1 LCNIKHSLMKSKI
14 IIPLTVGMF
23 IFGCNNAIN
32 NEEAVKK
39 ETFVTEEEH
48 HHDEHE
54 DIVLDNG
61 KKWVVVPE
69 MMKFI
74 KNIENEV
81 VLFSKH
87 EQPAYNDYKMLSSSI
102 EKNLEELTSN
112 CTMTGQAHDE
122 LHKWLVPFL
131 DLSAE
136 FVEVKNEEEA
146 KAAYQRI
153 KESFNEFNTYFE

>member
-1 LCNIKHSLMKSKI
+1 MKIKLI
-14 IIPLTVGMF
+14 FPLAF
-23 IFGCNNAIN
+23 SIFLLGCNNAAN
-32 NEEAVKK
+32 KEEISTQEPV
-39 ETFVTEEEH
+39 VEEEH
-48 HHDEHE
+48 HHDEQE
-54 DIVLDNG
+54 AIVLNNG

-69 MMKFI
+69 MMAFI

-81 VLFSKH
+81 VDFSKN
-87 EQPAYNDYKMLSSSI
+87 ENPTFENYQTLSATI

-136 FVEVKNEEEA
+136 FAEVKNEQEA
-146 KAAYQRI
+146 KEVYNSI
-153 KESFNEFNTYFE
+153 KESFNEFNNYFE

>member
-1 LCNIKHSLMKSKI
+1 MKTKL
-14 IIPLTVGMF
+14 IIPIALG
-23 IFGCNNAIN
+23 
-32 NEEAVKK
+32 
-39 ETFVTEEEH
+39 FVLFSCGESTTEEKEVTQEKIVAEAEH

-54 DIVLDNG
+54 AIVLDNG

-69 MMKFI
+69 MMAFI
-74 KNIENEV
+74 KNIENAV
-81 VLFSKH
+81 IDFSKN
-87 EQPAYNDYKMLSSSI
+87 ENPTFENYQTLSATI

-136 FVEVKNEEEA
+136 FTEVKNEQKA
-146 KAAYQRI
+146 KEVYNNI
-153 KESFNEFNTYFE
+153 KESFKEFNTYFE

>member
-1 LCNIKHSLMKSKI
+1 MRIKLIFSLAFS
-14 IIPLTVGMF
+14 
-23 IFGCNNAIN
+23 IFLLGCNNAVN
-32 NEEAVKK
+32 KEEISTQESV
-39 ETFVTEEEH
+39 VEEEH
-48 HHDEHE
+48 HHDEQE
-54 DIVLDNG
+54 AIVLDNG
-61 KKWVVVPE
+61 KKWVVVTE
-69 MMKFI
+69 MMAFI

-81 VLFSKH
+81 VDLSKN
-87 EQPAYNDYKMLSSSI
+87 ENPTFENYQTLSATI
-102 EKNLEELTSN
+102 EKNLDELTSN

-146 KAAYQRI
+146 KAVYQKI